1 MNPDNCLITGAARGI
16 GRAIALELA
25 RRGKNV
31 AVNYV
36 RHEAEASEVVRII
49 ESLGR
54 QSMMVKADVSDPA
67 QVAEM
72 VKVVVAKFGS
82 IDVLVNNAGIA
93 MDYPVLGM
101 EQEEWEKVIRVNLT
115 GIFNTA
121 KAVAK
126 HMMMEKRGKIINVSS
141 VMAQC
146 GGRGSANYVAS
157 KGGIES
163 FTRALAIE
171 LAGKGVL
178 VNAVAPGVIDTDM
191 TRPFLETT
199 GDKVRSKILLGR
211 LGKPEEVAN
220 LVAFLC
226 SSEAEYITG
235 QVIRIDGGFGLCW

>member
-1 MNPDNCLITGAARGI
+1 MNPDNCLVTGAARGI

-31 AVNYV
+31 AVNYC
-36 RHEAEASEVVRII
+36 RHETEASEVVHAI

-54 QSMMVKADVSDPA
+54 QSLMVKADVSDPA
-67 QVAEM
+67 QVGEM
-72 VKVVVAKFGS
+72 VKLVIDGLGS

-101 EQEEWEKVIRVNLT
+101 EQEEWDRVIGVNLT
-115 GIFNTA
+115 GLFNTA

-126 HMMMEKRGKIINVSS
+126 HMIVRKRGKIVNISS

-171 LAGKGVL
+171 LAGKGIL
-178 VNAVAPGVIDTDM
+178 VNAVAPGVIETDM
-191 TRPFLETT
+191 TRPLLKTT
-199 GDKVRSKILLGR
+199 GDKVASKILLGR
-211 LGKPEEVAN
+211 LGRPEEVAN

-226 SSEAEYITG
+226 SEEADYITG